1 MIKAKRRLTDMDF
14 SKEGCHV
21 SLVSKKVGGAA
32 NARTVL
38 KLASLNQQEEDMTE
52 MIEKA
57 AHEEF
62 VAKAVAEAVAP
73 IQKSLDEAV
82 AQIEVYKAAEAA
94 AQEEIRKSKEE
105 SRKGKL
111 AEVMGTENPELEAEF
126 ETLKSLDDAVFNIV
140 LKAKKDA
147 VEALTKS
154 EMFQEIG
161 VGGEADTSKVE
172 DNATMKILKQ
182 TYSNK

>member
-1 MIKAKRRLTDMDF
+1 MTEARRKLTDMDF

-32 NARTVL
+32 NARVALVL
-38 KLASLNQQEEDMTE
+38 KSLVNNEETMQEE
-52 MIEKA
+52 MIAKA

-62 VAKAVAEAVAP
+62 VAKAVAEAIAP

-82 AQIEVYKAAEAA
+82 AQIEVYKAAEVA
-94 AQEEIRKSKEE
+94 AQEEVRKAKEE

-111 AEVMGTENPELEAEF
+111 AEVMGSESPELEAEF
-126 ETLKSLDDAVFNIV
+126 AILKSLEDAVFDIV
-140 LKAKKDA
+140 LKAKKA
-147 VEALTKS
+147 SVEALTKS

-161 VGGEADTSKVE
+161 VGGEADTSKIE
-172 DNATMKILKQ
+172 ESAEMRIIKSMLK
-182 TYSNK
+182 